1 MPDIR
6 KYKYLRFLVH
16 IKNFFNL
23 ISDANRQGTIDSI
36 GSDIY
41 IRGAN
46 VWYLICSALIAS
58 IGLDTNSP
66 AVIIGAMLISPLMA
80 PILGVGLSL
89 GIHDKETFFTSV
101 KQFAI
106 AVIGSLLVSS
116 IYFLITPLGN
126 ATSEIL
132 ARTKPTI
139 LDVGVA
145 FFGGVAGIVAGSRTK
160 AAAAIPGV
168 AIATALMPPICTAG
182 FGLATARWDIFFG
195 GIYLF
200 FINAV
205 FISFSSYIMVRLMK
219 FPFKEYV
226 DSKVAARVKRVMITT
241 IILITVPSILIFFQI
256 INEVRLKNRI
266 NTFISRYIE
275 SPERKVIDWKLSVGI
290 NDSNQITIFTVGN
303 KISDEKTDSLNTALN
318 ESVLKKSRLKL
329 LQYDASSGFEKY
341 LREEIKSDILQTVE
355 IKDQQEKELE
365 KKLRTAEEK
374 LKKNELDS
382 LKYEKASKEL
392 KILYPEIEKISFS
405 IAHMVNYSVN
415 DTSMAKF
422 KIPSIML
429 QWKKSIPKRQAQQN
443 IRKIEKFLTSRLDVD
458 TVQVVIIENR

>member
-1 MPDIR
+1 
-6 KYKYLRFLVH
+6 
-16 IKNFFNL
+16 
-23 ISDANRQGTIDSI
+23 
-36 GSDIY
+36 
-41 IRGAN
+41 
-46 VWYLICSALIAS
+46 
-58 IGLDTNSP
+58 
-66 AVIIGAMLISPLMA
+66 
-80 PILGVGLSL
+80 
-89 GIHDKETFFTSV
+89 
-101 KQFAI
+101 
-106 AVIGSLLVSS
+106 
-116 IYFLITPLGN
+116 
-126 ATSEIL
+126 
-132 ARTKPTI
+132 
-139 LDVGVA
+139 
-145 FFGGVAGIVAGSRTK
+145 
-160 AAAAIPGV
+160 
-168 AIATALMPPICTAG
+168 
-182 FGLATARWDIFFG
+182 
-195 GIYLF
+195 
-200 FINAV
+200 
-205 FISFSSYIMVRLMK
+205 MK

-365 KKLRTAEEK
+365 TKLRTAEEK